1 MDKSKQMSSIMNRLI
16 ELTGWIV
23 LVISVILLGIA
34 HHIDNYQPPEPVAS
48 VQKK

>member
-23 LVISVILLGIA
+23 LVISVILLGI
-34 HHIDNYQPPEPVAS
+34 
-48 VQKK
+48 